1 MSRMTR
7 SKSASPSGL
16 NSPFTSC
23 QVGGAPPK
31 NCSTLRRAISAKS
44 GLRSNETRVP
54 CSPTARSSQQL
65 RAPEP
70 APASSTRA
78 PGNTS
83 ANATICAASLG

>member
-1 MSRMTR
+1 MTR

-65 RAPEP
+65 SAPEP

-83 ANATICAASLG
+83 ANATI